1 MDYWLTF
8 ALVAKMNII
17 RVLLFLAADLGWSLH
32 QIDVK
37 NAFLH
42 GDLKKEVLVE
52 APPRF
57 DDGFK

>member
-1 MDYWLTF
+1 
-8 ALVAKMNII
+8 MNII
-17 RVLLFLAADLGWSLH
+17 RVLLFLAADLGWSFH

-52 APPRF
+52 APQGF